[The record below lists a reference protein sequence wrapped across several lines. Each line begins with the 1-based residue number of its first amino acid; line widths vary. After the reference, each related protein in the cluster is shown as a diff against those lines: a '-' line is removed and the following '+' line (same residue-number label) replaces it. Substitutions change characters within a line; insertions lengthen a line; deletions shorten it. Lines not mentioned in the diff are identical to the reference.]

1 MPVLDTLAL
10 AALESARALTS
21 DLSPRSDSNNPFGRH
36 CDNGVVLQLR
46 HAPSTRRLGP
56 RPKLTT
62 VPMIIGLP
70 PFFAQSESTWTSIF
84 HLVILRLSLR
94 PIVLT
99 SPPSRILLA
108 LELTSSLAVLPCPR
122 TSSAGS
128 AFTVPLR
135 HRYTSRALCRAL
147 EAFQVLVRDVQPLW
161 PPERALLVPDL
172 LCNLCPSSPLRLS
185 SSHRPTH
192 THTHVTFKKEEV
204 HPTCGSVVERS
215 PSACKPCPWRALIA
229 CPWPLAL
236 LNWSFPA
243 GCCGPGKEDRLS
255 VLTCLTGTG
264 LIGSVSWCCRDKKLP
279 KRAVLSRVVKL
290 LSGCAHLQNL

>member
-10 AALESARALTS
+10 AAMESARALTS

-56 RPKLTT
+56 RHKLTT

-84 HLVILRLSLR
+84 HLVILRISLR

-128 AFTVPLR
+128 AFTVPLSIDA
-135 HRYTSRALCRAL
+135 HPGHFAVQALTVPHTHKSPSRKKRSIQHAGQWWKEVPARANPARG
-147 EAFQVLVRDVQPLW
+147 EHS
-161 PPERALLVPDL
+161 LLAPGRW
-172 LCNLCPSSPLRLS
+172 PSSTGHFQRDAVDLA
-185 SSHRPTH
+185 
-192 THTHVTFKKEEV
+192 KK
-204 HPTCGSVVERS
+204 TGSQ
-215 PSACKPCPWRALIA
+215 C
-229 CPWPLAL
+229 
-236 LNWSFPA
+236 
-243 GCCGPGKEDRLS
+243 
-255 VLTCLTGTG
+255 TCLTGTG

-290 LSGCAHLQNL
+290 LSGCAHLQIL

>member
-1 MPVLDTLAL
+1 MPQIPPRSRLARRQPASSTMVIRLPTPPINHSISDDAFPFARRSAKLESQSSLLILFAMPVLDTLAL

-21 DLSPRSDSNNPFGRH
+21 YLSPRSDSNNPFGRH

-70 PFFAQSESTWTSIF
+70 PFFAQSESTWTSIL

-128 AFTVPLR
+128 AFTVPLSIDTHPGHFVVHSKR
-135 HRYTSRALCRAL
+135 SKSSCVTCSLCGL
-147 EAFQVLVRDVQPLW
+147 PNEPFSFQICCVIFVHHHHFAFQAHTVPHTHKSPSRKKRSMQHAGQWWKEVPA
-161 PPERALLVPDL
+161 RANPARGEHSLLAPGRW
-172 LCNLCPSSPLRLS
+172 PSSTAQS
-185 SSHRPTH
+185 
-192 THTHVTFKKEEV
+192 
-204 HPTCGSVVERS
+204 
-215 PSACKPCPWRALIA
+215 
-229 CPWPLAL
+229 
-236 LNWSFPA
+236 
-243 GCCGPGKEDRLS
+243 
-255 VLTCLTGTG
+255 
-264 LIGSVSWCCRDKKLP
+264 
-279 KRAVLSRVVKL
+279 
-290 LSGCAHLQNL
+290 LQ